1 MADRTDRPIEPGLSI
16 FLDLVRI
23 SAALI
28 VMLAHA
34 QVSGLIALNLG
45 LLEMAPVAVIV
56 FFVLSGYIIE
66 STTAKPAG
74 LGQYVIRR
82 TARVYS
88 VVLPALVLSFGL
100 SGGYAASQ
108 GSVDF
113 AAFVKDWGQWWRL
126 PVVLTFQA
134 EDWFASVEVP
144 WNGPFWSMS
153 YEIAYY
159 ALYAVLTFFSGRR
172 RVVAATLVCLLAGP
186 RILLLLPCWW
196 IGVELA
202 RRPQVQYP
210 SRAMAW
216 VGLALSSG
224 LVVGLSIASLP
235 GRISY
240 YLAKVLPGMSLLA
253 HSREFAA
260 DYLFAILVVAMI
272 AAARQLQFGP
282 NSWLVRCGKPITW
295 AAGYTFSIYLF
306 HRPLQ
311 QLASQF
317 YQYQHGDQVKALLL
331 SVIILLV
338 VIALGSVT
346 ERRTSAWRRAIATM
360 ARR

>member
-1 MADRTDRPIEPGLSI
+1 MDRPIEPGLSI

-23 SAALI
+23 TAALI
-28 VMLAHA
+28 VTLAHA

-82 TARVYS
+82 SARVYS

-100 SGGYAASQ
+100 AAGYAASQ
-108 GSVDF
+108 SAMDF
-113 AAFVKDWGQWWRL
+113 AAFVPDWGPWWRL

-134 EDWFASVEVP
+134 EDWFAAVEVP
-144 WNGPFWSMS
+144 WDGPFWSMN
-153 YEIAYY
+153 YEVVYY
-159 ALYAVLTFFSGRR
+159 ALYAVLTFFIGRR
-172 RVVAATLVCLLAGP
+172 RIVGAALVCVLAGP

-202 RRPQVQYP
+202 RRPQVQFP

-216 VGLALSSG
+216 LGLVLSSG
-224 LVVGLSIASLP
+224 LVIGLAIAGLP
-235 GRISY
+235 GRMSY
-240 YLAKVLPGMSLLA
+240 YLAKVLPGMSALL
-253 HSREFAA
+253 HSREFAG
-260 DYLFAILVVAMI
+260 DYVFAILVVAMI
-272 AAARQLQFGP
+272 AAVRQLQFGP
-282 NSWLVRCGKPITW
+282 KSWLVRCGRPITW

-317 YQYQHGDQVKALLL
+317 YQYRPGDEVTALLL
-331 SVIILLV
+331 VVIILLV

-346 ERRTSAWRRAIATM
+346 ERRTSAWRRAITTM